1 MTVDEIIIEPGDPN
15 SPFKPK
21 FGKQKFSN
29 IEVAIFVGLLCGI
42 GLIGFYLVGLGIN
55 NMMEPPTIIANGT
68 IDGDDYYQISYN
80 DAYYKS
86 DKRNEITISNN
97 LIWDANNIFI
107 GSPEEYMS
115 YRDMK
120 LMDGQTH
127 SFSNSNG
134 KFMIGDIKYKRV
146 LKYYGQYESP
156 IADMTSATH
165 KIVVVI
171 NNDKDTAKIYKIDL
185 TGNVTSPKFT
195 MTLTDEKLS
204 LGTGTYARSI

>member
-1 MTVDEIIIEPGDPN
+1 MLDRIDPTKPLGIE
-15 SPFKPK
+15 SKK
-21 FGKQKFSN
+21 RKFSN
-29 IEVAIFVGLLCGI
+29 IEVAIFVGLLCGV
-42 GLIGFYLVGLGIN
+42 GLIGFYLVGLGVN
-55 NMMEPPTIIANGT
+55 NMIEPPAIIANGT
-68 IDGDDYYQISYN
+68 VDGDDYYQIAYS

-86 DKRNEITISNN
+86 DKRNELTITNN

-127 SFSNSNG
+127 SFSSTEG
-134 KFMIGDIKYKRV
+134 RFMIGDIKYKRI
-146 LKYYGQYESP
+146 LKYYGQSESP
-156 IADMTSATH
+156 LDSISSVQ

-171 NNDKDTAKIYKIDL
+171 NNDRNTAKIYNIKLAGD
-185 TGNVTSPKFT
+185 VSSPQFT